1 MSRIRTFMNAV
12 GFGSVLCTA
21 VVMGFAGPSTQST
34 VPNSQRQQ
42 LDDDRIVQDLRSSL
56 NEVVAQDRFSGAV
69 LLAKNGT
76 ILFEQ
81 AYGFADH
88 AFNARN
94 RLDTKFNLGSMGKM
108 FTAVAILQLVE
119 QNRLSLNDLLVK
131 VVPDYPNAQIAS
143 RITIHQLMTHTSG
156 LGDFFGKAFQDTPK
170 DKFSTIAAHLPL
182 FVDKPLLFEPGTK
195 WSYSNAGFIVLGLVI
210 EKVSGQ
216 SYYDYVREHIFK
228 SAGMINTDNYFIDA
242 DIPNLALG
250 YITAGA
256 GATSSGPRRTNFYFL
271 QRGASAGGGYSTVE
285 DLLRFADAL
294 QSRKLLNKE
303 YIDLAMTGKVAMGR
317 AGVKYAYGLEEQFQN
332 GVRIV
337 GHGGGGPGINSNL
350 DIYPSAGYVVAVMS
364 NYDGG
369 AQLIN
374 ERLRLALT
382 GQEIPREI
390 HVPTAI
396 LQSYAGMYS
405 VTPPRDAP
413 PGARLPT
420 LEVTVDEQGLWINT
434 GMGGRHRFLPV
445 SQLEFFDNDSPSA
458 RLTFTLDQKGAI
470 TGLTLSGVGPQPI
483 QATKEVSR

>member
-1 MSRIRTFMNAV
+1 MSSTHTFMNAV
-12 GFGSVLCTA
+12 GFVCVLCTI
-21 VVMGFAGPSTQST
+21 VVVGSTGPSGQSAAG
-34 VPNSQRQQ
+34 PNSQRQ
-42 LDDDRIVQDLRSSL
+42 LNDERIVQDLRSSL
-56 NEVVAQDRFSGAV
+56 NEVVARDRFSGAV

-108 FTAVAILQLVE
+108 FTAVAILQLV
-119 QNRLSLNDLLVK
+119 QKNRLSLNDVLVK
-131 VVPDYPNAQIAS
+131 VVPDYPNAEVAS
-143 RITIHQLMTHTSG
+143 RITIHQLLTHTSG

-170 DKFSTIAAHLPL
+170 NKFSTIAAHLPL

-228 SAGMINTDNYFIDA
+228 PAGMINTDNYFIDA

-250 YITAGA
+250 YITAGT
-256 GATSSGPRRTNFYFL
+256 GAASSGPRRTNLYFL

-294 QSRKLLNKE
+294 QTHKLLNKE
-303 YIDLAMTGKVAMGR
+303 HTDLAMTGKVATGR
-317 AGVKYAYGLEEQFQN
+317 AGAKYAYGLEEQFQN

-350 DIYPSAGYVVAVMS
+350 DMYPRAGYAVAVMS

-369 AQLIN
+369 AQLVN
-374 ERLRLALT
+374 ERLRPALT
-382 GQEIPREI
+382 GQEVPRET

-396 LQSYAGMYS
+396 LRSYTGTYN

-413 PGARLPT
+413 PGARLPS
-420 LEVTVDEQGLWINT
+420 LEVTADEQGLWINV
-434 GMGGRHRFLPV
+434 GMGGKHRFVPV
-445 SQLEFFDNDSPSA
+445 SQVEFFDNDSPSA

-483 QATKEVSR
+483 QATKESSR

>member
-76 ILFEQ
+76 ILVEQ

-195 WSYSNAGFIVLGLVI
+195 WSYSNAGFIVVGLVI

-285 DLLRFADAL
+285 DLLRFC
-294 QSRKLLNKE
+294 RC
-303 YIDLAMTGKVAMGR
+303 
-317 AGVKYAYGLEEQFQN
+317 
-332 GVRIV
+332 
-337 GHGGGGPGINSNL
+337 
-350 DIYPSAGYVVAVMS
+350 
-364 NYDGG
+364 
-369 AQLIN
+369 
-374 ERLRLALT
+374 
-382 GQEIPREI
+382 
-390 HVPTAI
+390 
-396 LQSYAGMYS
+396 
-405 VTPPRDAP
+405 VTESQA
-413 PGARLPT
+413 A
-420 LEVTVDEQGLWINT
+420 EQGI
-434 GMGGRHRFLPV
+434 HRFGNDGQSGNGTRRRQVRVRPGGTV
-445 SQLEFFDNDSPSA
+445 PERRPDRRTRWRRAWNQQQFGYISQRRVRRGRNVQLRRRCP
-458 RLTFTLDQKGAI
+458 TDQ
-470 TGLTLSGVGPQPI
+470 
-483 QATKEVSR
+483 